1 MFDGRHAGQTDC
13 KVRSCVR
20 SNSFYAEAI
29 ADCLEFIKRNSVSVD
44 DGSESLACSR
54 ER

>member
-1 MFDGRHAGQTDC
+1 MHAGQPDC
-13 KVRSCVR
+13 KVRPCLR

-44 DGSESLACSR
+44 DVGESVASR